1 MRKLFCWSP
10 PSGEL
15 KFNVDV
21 LLGVSHGWLGLKGS
35 CTIVELFFRNVL
47 KHVSILDSD
56 EADLLAILEAL
67 SIFTI
72 QFHDRFVVESKFKN
86 VVHWITFPVGCSRS
100 LPLPLLIQS

>member
-1 MRKLFCWSP
+1 MRKLFCWFP
-10 PSGEL
+10 PGGEL

-21 LLGVSHGWLGLKGS
+21 LLGLSHSRLGLKGS
-35 CTIVELFFRNVL
+35 CTIVELFFHNVL

-72 QFHDRFVVESKFKN
+72 QFHDRFVVESNFTN
-86 VVHWITFPVGCSRS
+86 VVH
-100 LPLPLLIQS
+100 